1 MQPFDPTSY
10 ELQRNSDNTI
20 TRLYRW
26 GSEEPELSSE
36 YYTDRI
42 AQEIEN
48 KARIIADLEAQRDKL
63 AAFEAENPPFI
74 IDEPATETGSA
85 PEQP

>member
-10 ELQRNSDNTI
+10 ELQRNADNTI
-20 TRLYRW
+20 ARLYRW
-26 GSEEPELSSE
+26 GSEEDELSSE

-48 KARIIADLEAQRDKL
+48 KARVIADLEAQRAKL

-74 IDEPATETGSA
+74 VEEPGGEVSA
-85 PEQP
+85 L